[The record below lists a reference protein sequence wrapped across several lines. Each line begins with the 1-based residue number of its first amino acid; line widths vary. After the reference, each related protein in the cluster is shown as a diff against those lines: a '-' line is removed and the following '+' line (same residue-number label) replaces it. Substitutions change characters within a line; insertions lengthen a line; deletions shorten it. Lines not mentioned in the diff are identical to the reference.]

1 MIRPPLEVAD
11 LVRTAGTA
19 FIERNRQWIRW
30 PHIKVLLAIARC
42 RTAALGGH
50 IDQCSRCGHRATI
63 SYNSCRNRHCPKC
76 QAGAREHWL
85 EARRRE
91 LLPSPYAHVVFT
103 LPQQLAPLA
112 LQNKKI
118 IYDLLLRA
126 SAETLLEV
134 ARNPRRL
141 GAEIGFFSVLHT
153 WNQKLQLH
161 PHVHCVVPAGG
172 LSLDHTRWIRSRPRF
187 FLPRPVLRRVFRG
200 KFVAGLK
207 SAFQH
212 QQLHFAGD
220 LAPIAQPKIFAS
232 WLRPLFRKNWV
243 VYCKPPFGGPE
254 YVLQY
259 LGRYTH
265 RVAISNHRLI
275 SLADGQVT
283 FRWRDSA
290 HHNEQKV
297 MSLSLDEF
305 LRRFLLHL
313 LPKGFV
319 RIRHF
324 GFLANRRRATLLPLC
339 RQALAV
345 VQPQTQPEASTA
357 KETRP
362 LWLCPNCGGPM
373 VVIERL
379 TRRPT
384 PTPLATL
391 SLRSRRMKQP
401 FPALSLGAPHRPQ
414 AWCALLASEQAHP
427 FPTSAQNPV
436 PTTRKLSPNQSSP
449 RSCRLQ

>member
-11 LVRTAGTA
+11 LVRAAGTA
-19 FIERNRQWIRW
+19 FIQRNRQWIRW
-30 PHIKVLLAIARC
+30 AHIKVLLAIARC

-50 IDQCSRCGHRATI
+50 IDECTRCGHRATI

-76 QAGAREHWL
+76 QTGARERWL

-91 LLPSPYAHVVFT
+91 LLPSPYVHVVFT
-103 LPQQLAPLA
+103 LPAQLAPLA
-112 LQNKKI
+112 LQNKKVV
-118 IYDLLLRA
+118 YDLLLRA

-134 ARNPRRL
+134 ARNPRHL

-153 WNQKLQLH
+153 WNQKLQIH
-161 PHVHCVVPAGG
+161 PHVHCVVAAGG
-172 LSLDHTRWIRSRPRF
+172 LSLDHTHWIPSRPR
-187 FLPRPVLRRVFRG
+187 FLPRPVLRRRFRG

-212 QQLHFAGD
+212 QQLHLAGD
-220 LAPIAQPKIFAS
+220 LAPLAQPKIFAA

-243 VYCKPPFGGPE
+243 VYCKPPFGGPQ

-275 SLADGQVT
+275 SFNDDQVT

-290 HHNEQKV
+290 HNNQQKV

-305 LRRFLLHL
+305 LTRFLLHL

-339 RQALAV
+339 RQALDALPP
-345 VQPQTQPEASTA
+345 PQDETRTSTT
-357 KETRP
+357 KESRP

-373 VVIERL
+373 VAIERL
-379 TRRPT
+379 T
-384 PTPLATL
+384 ATQIQ
-391 SLRSRRMKQP
+391 LRSPP
-401 FPALSLGAPHRPQ
+401 FLAGA
-414 AWCALLASEQAHP
+414 AA
-427 FPTSAQNPV
+427 
-436 PTTRKLSPNQSSP
+436 
-449 RSCRLQ
+449 

>member
-1 MIRPPLEVAD
+1 MSRPALEVAD
-11 LVRTAGTA
+11 LVRSAGTA
-19 FIERNRQWIRW
+19 FIERNREWIRW
-30 PHIKVLLAIARC
+30 THIKVLLAITRC

-50 IDQCSRCGHRATI
+50 IDECTRCGHRATI

-76 QAGAREHWL
+76 QTSSRERWIA
-85 EARRRE
+85 ARRRE
-91 LLPSPYAHVVFT
+91 LLPTPYVHVVFT
-103 LPQQLAPLA
+103 LPPQLAALA
-112 LQNKKI
+112 LQNKKV

-134 ARNPRRL
+134 ARNPRHL

-153 WNQKLQLH
+153 WNQKLQHH

-187 FLPRPVLRRVFRG
+187 FLPIQVLRRVFRG

-207 SAFQH
+207 STFQH
-212 QQLHFAGD
+212 DQLHLSGD
-220 LAPIAQPKIFAS
+220 LALLAQPKIFAA
-232 WLRPLFRKNWV
+232 WVRPLFRKDWI
-243 VYCKPPFGGPE
+243 VYAKPPFGGPE
-254 YVLQY
+254 YVLHY

-275 SLADGQVT
+275 SVMDGQVT

-290 HHNEQKV
+290 HGNEQKL
-297 MSLSLDEF
+297 MTLSIDEF

-324 GFLANRRRATLLPLC
+324 GFLANRRRAALLPLC
-339 RQALAV
+339 RQALGV
-345 VQPQTQPEASTA
+345 VQPPQREAQTSATKNAS
-357 KETRP
+357 P
-362 LWLCPNCGGPM
+362 LWLCPKCGGPM

-379 TRRPT
+379 T
-384 PTPLATL
+384 ATQIQ
-391 SLRSRRMKQP
+391 LRSP
-401 FPALSLGAPHRPQ
+401 PA
-414 AWCALLASEQAHP
+414 
-427 FPTSAQNPV
+427 
-436 PTTRKLSPNQSSP
+436 
-449 RSCRLQ
+449 RLTAAA